1 MNGRLFS
8 SRQRNSHER
17 VWDAVIN
24 RGNRDNMS
32 DSKQARLA
40 VDIGGTFTDIV
51 LETSPGQHITGK
63 YLTTHGAPEQAVLE
77 GTRDLLAKS
86 GISPSQIRLVVHGTT
101 LATNALIERKGA
113 KTALISTAGFRD
125 SLEMAYEHRF
135 EVSDLY
141 MVRPAPLVPRN
152 LRLEVDERLAADGSV
167 LRELDETSVR
177 ALVPALKEQAV
188 EALAVCLLHS
198 YVNGAHEKRV
208 RDILRTEL
216 PDLKITLSHE
226 ICPEI
231 REFERGSTVCANA
244 YVQPIMESYLRRLA
258 SGLKAGGID
267 AQVMLMMS
275 SGGLT
280 SLDIACQ
287 QPIKLVESGPAG
299 GAVLAADIARKLDLD
314 AAIAFDMGGT
324 TAKLV
329 LIDKGLPHHSR
340 HLEVARAYRFLR
352 GSGMPLRVPVIDLV
366 EIGAGGGSIAR
377 VDDLGRV
384 EVGPE
389 SAGSEPGPACYG
401 RGGTNPTVTDADLI
415 MGKIDPE
422 TFAGGMITL
431 DIEGARKALT
441 GKLGGKVQLDAR
453 TSAIAI
459 AEVVD
464 ENMANAARVHATDN
478 GAELEGRTMIAFGG
492 AAPMHAARIAQKLGI
507 DTVVVPRGAGVGS
520 AHGFLLAPVSYE
532 AVRTRLLPLRSFDV
546 DRARSIF
553 AEMREEAAS
562 FVRLGV
568 EDDAPLEERLSVYI
582 RYRGQGHEVQVRLPA
597 NVFEGNAEEIIRSL
611 FEVEYRNHFG
621 RIIPKMEIECLTWT
635 LTLSAETPLS
645 AQKASGTG
653 GGTAVP
659 RRSQTLVDLA
669 SMEDNRAD
677 VYLRADLGIGATVK
691 GPAIIGE
698 AETNTMVP
706 VGFTATIDSY
716 GNLILQNARA

>member
-1 MNGRLFS
+1 MN
-8 SRQRNSHER
+8 
-17 VWDAVIN
+17 
-24 RGNRDNMS
+24 
-32 DSKQARLA
+32 DSNQARLA

-51 LETSPGQHITGK
+51 LEISPGKHISGK
-63 YLTTHGAPEQAVLE
+63 YLTTHAAPEKAVLE
-77 GTRDLLAKS
+77 GTRDLIARS
-86 GISPSQIRLVVHGTT
+86 GISPSQVRLVVHGTT

-141 MVRPAPLVPRN
+141 MVRPAPLVARN

-167 LRELDETSVR
+167 LKPLSEDSVLE
-177 ALVPALKEQAV
+177 LVPILKAEGIESV
-188 EALAVCLLHS
+188 AVCLLHS
-198 YVNGAHEKRV
+198 YVNGTHERRVGELLKR
-208 RDILRTEL
+208 EA
-216 PDLKITLSHE
+216 PDLRVTLSHE

-231 REFERGSTVCANA
+231 REFERGSTACANA

-258 SGLKAGGID
+258 IGLKEAGIHG
-267 AQVMLMMS
+267 QVMLMMS

-280 SLDIACQ
+280 SLDVACQ

-299 GAVLAADIARKLDLD
+299 GAVLAADIARKLDISE
-314 AAIAFDMGGT
+314 AIAFDMGGT

-329 LIDKGLPHHSR
+329 LIDNGMPQQSR

-366 EIGAGGGSIAR
+366 EIGAGGGSIGH
-377 VDDLGRV
+377 VDALGRI

-389 SAGSEPGPACYG
+389 SAGSEPGPASYG
-401 RGGTNPTVTDADLI
+401 RGGTKPTVTDADLI
-415 MGKIDPE
+415 MGKIDPD
-422 TFAGGMITL
+422 TFAGGKIQL
-431 DIEGARKALT
+431 DLEGARTALVDHI
-441 GKLGGKVQLDAR
+441 GSRAKMDAR

-507 DTVVVPRGAGVGS
+507 DTVIVPRGAGVGS

-532 AVRTRLLPLRSFDV
+532 AVRTRLLPLSPFDV
-546 DRARSIF
+546 GLARSVF
-553 AEMREEAAS
+553 ADMRKEAES

-568 EDDAPLEERLSVYI
+568 ADDAQLEERLSVYM
-582 RYRGQGHEVQVRLPA
+582 RYRGQGHEVQVLLPA
-597 NVFEGNAEEIIRSL
+597 DILAGDPAAAIRAL
-611 FEVEYRNHFG
+611 FEAEYRKHFG

-635 LTLSAETPLS
+635 LTLSAGADVPEIPDDKPPL
-645 AQKASGTG
+645 AAE
-653 GGTAVP
+653 AVP
-659 RRSQTLVDLA
+659 KRRQTLVDLA
-669 SMEDNRAD
+669 SMRDLQAD
-677 VYLRADLGIGATVK
+677 VYLRADLRRGACLT
-691 GPAIIGE
+691 GPVIIAE

-706 VGFTATIDSY
+706 DGFTASIDNH
-716 GNLILQNARA
+716 GNIILKNEKGAQ

>member
-1 MNGRLFS
+1 MN
-8 SRQRNSHER
+8 
-17 VWDAVIN
+17 
-24 RGNRDNMS
+24 
-32 DSKQARLA
+32 DSNQARLA

-51 LETSPGQHITGK
+51 LEISPGKHVSGK
-63 YLTTHGAPEQAVLE
+63 YLTTHAAPEKAVLE
-77 GTRDLLAKS
+77 GTRDLIARS
-86 GISPSQIRLVVHGTT
+86 GISPGQVRLVVHGTT

-141 MVRPAPLVPRN
+141 MVRPEPLVARN

-167 LRELDETSVR
+167 LKPLSEASVLE
-177 ALVPALKEQAV
+177 LVPVLKAEGIESV
-188 EALAVCLLHS
+188 AVCLLHS
-198 YVNGAHEKRV
+198 YVDGAHERRVGELLKRE
-208 RDILRTEL
+208 I
-216 PDLKITLSHE
+216 PDLRITLSHE

-231 REFERGSTVCANA
+231 REFERSSTACANA

-258 SGLKAGGID
+258 VGLKESGIHG
-267 AQVMLMMS
+267 QVMLMMS

-280 SLDIACQ
+280 SLDVACQ

-299 GAVLAADIARKLDLD
+299 GAVLAADIARKLDISE
-314 AAIAFDMGGT
+314 AIAFDMGGT

-329 LIDKGLPHHSR
+329 LIDNGMPQQSR

-366 EIGAGGGSIAR
+366 EIGAGGGSIGH
-377 VDDLGRV
+377 VDALGRV

-389 SAGSEPGPACYG
+389 SAGSEPGPASYG
-401 RGGTNPTVTDADLI
+401 RGGTKPTVTDADLI
-415 MGKIDPE
+415 MGKIDPD
-422 TFAGGMITL
+422 TFAGGKIQL
-431 DIEGARKALT
+431 DLEGARTALVDHIGSRT
-441 GKLGGKVQLDAR
+441 KMDAR

-507 DTVVVPRGAGVGS
+507 DTVIVPKGAGVGS

-532 AVRTRLLPLRSFDV
+532 AVRTRLLPLSPFDV
-546 DRARSIF
+546 GLARSVF
-553 AEMREEAAS
+553 ADMRKEAES

-568 EDDAPLEERLSVYI
+568 ADDAQLEERLSVYM
-582 RYRGQGHEVQVRLPA
+582 RYRGQGHEVQVLLPA
-597 NVFEGNAEEIIRSL
+597 DLLAGDPAATIRAL
-611 FEVEYRNHFG
+611 FEAEYRKHFG

-635 LTLSAETPLS
+635 LTLSAGTDVPAISDDEPPL
-645 AQKASGTG
+645 AAGAAAK
-653 GGTAVP
+653 
-659 RRSQTLVDLA
+659 RRQTLVDLA
-669 SMEDNRAD
+669 SMRDLQAD
-677 VYLRADLGIGATVK
+677 VYLRTDLRRGACLT
-691 GPAIIGE
+691 GPVIIAE

-706 VGFTATIDSY
+706 DGFTASIDNH
-716 GNLILQNARA
+716 GNIILKNERVAL

>member
-1 MNGRLFS
+1 MTD
-8 SRQRNSHER
+8 SR
-17 VWDAVIN
+17 
-24 RGNRDNMS
+24 
-32 DSKQARLA
+32 QARLA

-51 LETSPGQHITGK
+51 LEITPGQHVSGK
-63 YLTTHGAPEQAVLE
+63 YLTTHTAPERAVLE
-77 GTRDLLAKS
+77 GTRDLLARS
-86 GISPSQIRLVVHGTT
+86 GVSPADIRLVVHGTT

-113 KTALISTAGFRD
+113 RTALLTTAGFRD

-141 MVRPAPLVPRN
+141 MVRPEPLVPRN

-167 LRELDETSVR
+167 LRELDEESVR
-177 ALVPALKEQAV
+177 ALVPVLERETV
-188 EALAVCLLHS
+188 ESVAVCLLHS
-198 YVNGAHEKRV
+198 YANGEHETRV
-208 RDILRTEL
+208 GAILRDAL
-216 PDLKITLSHE
+216 PGLNVTLSHE

-244 YVQPIMESYLRRLA
+244 YVQPIMESYLRRLDV
-258 SGLKAGGID
+258 GLKDAGID

-280 SLDIACQ
+280 SLEIACA

-299 GAVLAADIARKLDLD
+299 GAVLAADIARKLDLPE
-314 AAIAFDMGGT
+314 ALAFDMGGT

-329 LIDKGLPHHSR
+329 LIDGGMPHQSR
-340 HLEVARAYRFLR
+340 SLEVARAYRFLR

-366 EIGAGGGSIAR
+366 EIGAGGGSIGA
-377 VDDLGRV
+377 VDTLGRV
-384 EVGPE
+384 QVGPE
-389 SAGSEPGPACYG
+389 SVGSEPGPACYG
-401 RGGTNPTVTDADLI
+401 RGGTKPTVTDADLV

-422 TFAGGMITL
+422 TFAGGMISL
-431 DIEGARKALT
+431 DIDASCVALQGHIGASA
-441 GKLGGKVQLDAR
+441 QMDAR

-507 DTVVVPRGAGVGS
+507 DTVIVPRGAGVGS

-532 AVRTRLLPLRSFDV
+532 AVRTRLISLSAFDV
-546 DRARSIF
+546 ELARSVLG
-553 AEMREEAAS
+553 EMRKEAES

-568 EDDAPLEERLSVYI
+568 TAAAVLEERISVYM
-582 RYRGQGHEVQVRLPA
+582 RYRGQGHEVQVYLAADVLDRDP
-597 NVFEGNAEEIIRSL
+597 EIRIREL
-611 FEVEYRNHFG
+611 FEMEYRRHFG

-635 LTLSAETPLS
+635 LTLAAPTPEAAAADSATTSP
-645 AQKASGTG
+645 APA
-653 GGTAVP
+653 P
-659 RRSQTLVDLA
+659 RRTQTLVDLA
-669 SMEDNRAD
+669 SMQDNPANIYHRT
-677 VYLRADLGIGATVK
+677 DLGCGASVA
-691 GPAIIGE
+691 GPAIIAE

-706 VGFTATIDSY
+706 VGFTACIDTY
-716 GNLILQNARA
+716 GNLILKTGKAAA